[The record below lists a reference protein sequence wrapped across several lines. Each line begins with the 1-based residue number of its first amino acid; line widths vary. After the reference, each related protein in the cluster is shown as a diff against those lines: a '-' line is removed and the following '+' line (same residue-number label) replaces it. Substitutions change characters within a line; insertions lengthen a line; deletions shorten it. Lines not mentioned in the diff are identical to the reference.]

1 MSEKNTTNERLQH
14 ILEAS
19 EMIFSYTQN
28 LYKEEFLKDPQVID
42 AVIRRFEII
51 GEAARTLPKNIRDLE
66 KEINWSE
73 WIGFRNLLIHQY
85 PDVKKHIVWQTI
97 KSELSDFQKKI
108 TSLKN
113 KL

>member
-1 MSEKNTTNERLQH
+1 MSEKNTVNDRLQH

-19 EMIFSYTQN
+19 EMIFSYTRE
-28 LYKEEFLKDPQVID
+28 LCKEEFIKDQQVID

-51 GEAARTLPKNIRDLE
+51 GEATRALPENIRVQE
-66 KEINWSE
+66 KDINWTE

-97 KSELSDFQKKI
+97 KSELPDFQKKI
-108 TSLKN
+108 NSLKN